1 MKTTPET
8 QRYLDAANAVRIVDR
23 HGATNR
29 EQAAIAWLHEAGY
42 YAGLTCDEER
52 HLDAM
57 VREACELPATSPEQS
72 SVERGANHLRGPDGP
87 ER

>member
-72 SVERGANHLRGPDGP
+72 SIE
-87 ER
+87 